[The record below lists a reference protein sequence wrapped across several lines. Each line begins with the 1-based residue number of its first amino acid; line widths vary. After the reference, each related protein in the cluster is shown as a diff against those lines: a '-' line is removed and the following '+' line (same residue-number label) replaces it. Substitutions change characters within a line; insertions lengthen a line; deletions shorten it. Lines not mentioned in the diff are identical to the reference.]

1 MVGKIILSVLLI
13 AAALGGVFYFSSVPY
28 TAGEDNG
35 RIQQQLTVKL
45 AQVAGVWASVKI
57 ASGVISFVQTIQ
69 VEGSIPVVG
78 GLAVSVQP
86 LGWTAVVD
94 NTLDHISNILL
105 WAMGA
110 IAIEKMLLA
119 ISVWVSLRI
128 VFPVCVV
135 FMIIAIWNK
144 KHKQQLTGIIAGIII
159 IGIGICSAIPLSLAL
174 SNVVEESILSAKIE
188 KTINEIEGQSQEI
201 ETEGN
206 SINDSS
212 FIDQLKRL
220 GSGVANFFTAMK
232 QKIDSFIDSTINY
245 IMCFM
250 VTNLIIPIA
259 TIFGLRYLIGGV
271 LKLTSPAGKI

>member
-1 MVGKIILSVLLI
+1 MVRKIILSVLLI
-13 AAALGGVFYFSSVPY
+13 AVSLGSSFYFSSAPY

-35 RIQQQLTVKL
+35 RIQQQLTKKL

-119 ISVWVSLRI
+119 ISVWISLRI
-128 VFPVCVV
+128 VIPVCALC
-135 FMIIAIWNK
+135 MIIAIWNK
-144 KHKQQLTGIIAGIII
+144 RYKQQLTRIIAGIII
-159 IGIGICSAIPLSLAL
+159 MGIGVCSAIPLSLEL
-174 SNVVEESILSAKIE
+174 SNTVESSLLSSKIE

-206 SINDSS
+206 TINDSS

-220 GSGVANFFTAMK
+220 GSGVAYFFADMK
-232 QKIDSFIDSTINY
+232 QNFDSFIDSTINY

-250 VTNLIIPIA
+250 VTNLIIPIG
-259 TIFGLRYLIGGV
+259 TIIGLRYLIGAV
-271 LKLTSPAGKI
+271 LKLTGPA